1 VLQEVVKHFSSAYSA
16 TNLLSEERKVLENLA
31 LLLAYLYNFRIVG
44 AQLVFD
50 LLGRLADSFQ
60 PKDLD
65 LVLVMLRNAGF
76 TLRKDDPALMKA
88 FITKVQVKLFFIF
101 SALFY
106 LT

>member
-1 VLQEVVKHFSSAYSA
+1 VLQEVVKLFSSAYSA

-50 LLGRLADSFQ
+50 LLGWLADSFQ

-76 TLRKDDPALMKA
+76 TLRKDDPALMKT
-88 FITKVQVKLFFIF
+88 FITKVQVKPFFPF

-106 LT
+106 FI